1 MKPGTGVFGKLTDL
15 YRRMGE
21 AYATTAKAAGLS
33 CDDCPHN
40 CCTSYFQHH
49 TYIDWIYLHKGL
61 NALPEQRRKEYASR
75 AEAYLAEAR
84 EALAAGRAPTAM
96 CPLNDTGLCG
106 LYGHRMM
113 ICRLHGTRNMLFGPN
128 GAGKVFSGCARF
140 TALPVV
146 ADGPEE
152 AIPVLD
158 RTPFY
163 RELAGLEKEFLARVG
178 RALPRVDLTLAEMI
192 VLGPPP
198 LR

>member
-49 TYIDWIYLHKGL
+49 TYIEWIYLHKGL

-84 EALAAGRAPTAM
+84 EALAAGILEQMP
-96 CPLNDTGLCG
+96 DEG
-106 LYGHRMM
+106 
-113 ICRLHGTRNMLFGPN
+113 RLP
-128 GAGKVFSGCARF
+128 GA
-140 TALPVV
+140 
-146 ADGPEE
+146 EE
-152 AIPVLD
+152 AGDD
-158 RTPFY
+158 R
-163 RELAGLEKEFLARVG
+163 ARH
-178 RALPRVDLTLAEMI
+178 LAERG
-192 VLGPPP
+192 VLGSVH
-198 LR
+198 